1 VQEVISV
8 SKSKPY
14 SSVSVNG
21 VEIETL
27 AASRAGQKCVVGVDV
42 AKLDFKAVL
51 CWPDGSF
58 QRPWKIKS
66 PGEIK
71 TFVQKLSS
79 LHKRCPVTVVMESS
93 GTYGDAFRQALGDA
107 GIPLLRVSG
116 KAVKDQSETFDGVPS
131 QHDGKDAAIIADL
144 GVRGK
149 GRSWELAQRSEMD
162 QELRYWVRKLDR
174 AQRVKQ
180 VHGGRIE
187 SLLARHWPEAT
198 ECLEPGSA
206 TLIWALAQWGDP
218 SEVARDAEASDRIG
232 SFAGPYLTE
241 EKIAAFVKSARS
253 SVGVRMNPWER
264 RELKELASG
273 VLAKRKIV
281 SRCRRELKRLT
292 AGHKTIE
299 AQAAAVGTTTA
310 CVLWMCQ
317 GDPHDYG
324 SAAAYRKAMGLNLTE
339 CSSGRY
345 QGQLRLS
352 KRGQRLSRKWLYF
365 SALRWMQDPSVK
377 RWASRKK
384 ARDGGKG
391 MRAVTAVMRR
401 LALAV
406 WHVPVHGVEFK
417 AALLFPSG
425 RFEKAPRKGASGVP
439 AGAGKK

>member
-1 VQEVISV
+1 VQEVIPV

-14 SSVSVNG
+14 SSVSVNS
-21 VEIETL
+21 VDIEAL
-27 AASRAGQKCVVGVDV
+27 AASRPGQKCMVGVDV
-42 AKLDFKAVL
+42 GKLEFKAVL

-71 TFVQKLSS
+71 AAAEKLSA
-79 LHKRCPVTVVMESS
+79 LHRHCPVTVVMESS
-93 GTYGDAFRQALGDA
+93 GTYGDAFRQAIGDA
-107 GIPLLRVSG
+107 GIPLQRVSG

-131 QHDGKDAAIIADL
+131 QHDGKDAAIIGDL
-144 GVRGK
+144 GIRGK
-149 GRSWELAQRSEMD
+149 GRAWELAPRSELD

-198 ECLEPGSA
+198 ACLGGRRA
-206 TLIWALAQWGDP
+206 TLVWALARWGDP
-218 SEVARDAEASDRIG
+218 SEMARDPEAADRLG
-232 SFAGPYLTE
+232 SFGGPFLSAQ
-241 EKIAAFVKSARS
+241 KIAALVESARS
-253 SVGVRMNPWER
+253 SAGVRMNAWER
-264 RELKELASG
+264 RELKDLARG
-273 VLAKRKIV
+273 VLAKRKTIAQ
-281 SRCRRELKRLT
+281 CRRELVRLT
-292 AGHKTIE
+292 AGHKIIE

-317 GDPHDYG
+317 GDPRDYG

-339 CSSGRY
+339 CSSGKY

-365 SALRWMQDPSVK
+365 SALRWMQSPSVK
-377 RWASRKK
+377 RWAGRKK

-391 MRAVTAVMRR
+391 MRAVTGVMRR

-406 WHVPVHGVEFK
+406 WHVPVHGVEFN

-425 RFEKAPRKGASGVP
+425 RFEKAPGKRASGVP
-439 AGAGKK
+439 AGAGRK